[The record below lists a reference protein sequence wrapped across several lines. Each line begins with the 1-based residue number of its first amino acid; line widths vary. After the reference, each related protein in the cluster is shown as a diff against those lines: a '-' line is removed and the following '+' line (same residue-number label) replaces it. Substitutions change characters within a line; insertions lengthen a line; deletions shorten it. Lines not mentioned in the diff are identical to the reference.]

1 MSRATHAGAGR
12 WVIKIG
18 GALLTAGGAGLDM
31 AAINAWVAQL
41 VRLRAQG
48 RQVVV
53 VSSGAVAEGMRRLG
67 WERRPEAIHELQ
79 AAAAV
84 GQMGLV
90 QAWESCFQTH
100 GVHTAQVLLTH
111 DDLADRRRY
120 LNARSTLRTLLDL
133 GVVPIVN
140 ENDTVA
146 FDELRFGDNDTL
158 GGLVA
163 NLVEAKLL
171 VLLTDRDA
179 MYDADPAQNPAAQRL
194 ATAHTADPALDAMAG
209 PSGGQLGRGGM
220 QTKLRAAR
228 LAARSGAATWIVGGA
243 IDNVLT
249 ELANGADIGTLLIP
263 EQEPLQARK
272 LWLAGNLRV
281 RGRLHIDAGAEQV
294 LRQAGRSLLA
304 VGVTAVEGDF
314 RRGDL
319 VACVTADGREVARG
333 LCNYGA
339 EETRQIKGLPS
350 SRFAEVLGY
359 VDEPELVHR
368 DNLVLT

>member
-1 MSRATHAGAGR
+1 MNRASFAGSGR
-12 WVIKIG
+12 WVVKIG
-18 GALLTAGGAGLDM
+18 SALLTAGGAGLDTQ
-31 AAINAWVAQL
+31 AIAAWVAQL
-41 VRLRAQG
+41 AALRAQG

-67 WERRPEAIHELQ
+67 WQARPDAIHDLQ

-90 QAWESCFQTH
+90 QAWESCFQAH

-111 DDLADRRRY
+111 EDLADRRRY
-120 LNARSTLRTLLDL
+120 LNARSALRTLLDL
-133 GVVPIVN
+133 GVVPIIN

-146 FDELRFGDNDTL
+146 CDELRFGDNDTL

-163 NLVEAKLL
+163 NLIEAKLL

-179 MYDADPAQNPAAQRL
+179 MYEADPALDPQAGRL
-194 ATAHTADPALDAMAG
+194 ATAHAADPALDAMAG
-209 PSGGQLGRGGM
+209 TGGRLGRGGM

-228 LAARSGAATWIVGGA
+228 LAARSGAATWIVGGS
-243 IDNVLT
+243 IEEVLVK
-249 ELANGADIGTLLIP
+249 LAAGADIGTLLLP

-272 LWLAGNLRV
+272 LWLAGNLHV
-281 RGRLHIDAGAEQV
+281 RGKLVIDAGAEHV

-304 VGVTAVEGDF
+304 VGVTTVEGDF

-319 VACVTADGREVARG
+319 VAIAGADGREIARG
-333 LCNYGA
+333 LCNYSA
-339 EETRQIKGLPS
+339 DETRRIKGLAS

-359 VDEPELVHR
+359 VDEEELIHR
-368 DNLVLT
+368 DNLVLL

>member
-1 MSRATHAGAGR
+1 VNRASFAGSGR
-12 WVIKIG
+12 WVVKIG
-18 GALLTAGGAGLDM
+18 SALLTAGGTGLDTQ
-31 AAINAWVAQL
+31 AIAAWVAQL
-41 VRLRAQG
+41 AHLRAQG

-67 WERRPEAIHELQ
+67 WQARPDAIHDLQ

-90 QAWESCFQTH
+90 QAWESCFQAH

-111 DDLADRRRY
+111 EDLADRRRY
-120 LNARSTLRTLLDL
+120 LNARSALRTLLDL
-133 GVVPIVN
+133 GVVPIIN

-146 FDELRFGDNDTL
+146 CDELRFGDNDTL

-163 NLVEAKLL
+163 NLIEAKLL

-179 MYDADPAQNPAAQRL
+179 MYEADPALEPQAGRL
-194 ATAHTADPALDAMAG
+194 ATAHAADPALDAMAG
-209 PSGGQLGRGGM
+209 TGGRLGRGGM

-228 LAARSGAATWIVGGA
+228 LAARSGAATWIVGGS
-243 IDNVLT
+243 IDRVLVQ
-249 ELANGADIGTLLIP
+249 LAAGADIGTLLLP

-272 LWLAGNLRV
+272 LWLAGNLHV
-281 RGRLHIDAGAEQV
+281 RGKLVIDAGAERV
-294 LRQAGRSLLA
+294 LRQSGRSLLA
-304 VGVTAVEGDF
+304 VGVTKVEGDF

-319 VACVTADGREVARG
+319 VAIMAVDGREIARG
-333 LCNYGA
+333 LCNYSA
-339 EETRQIKGLPS
+339 DETRRIKGLAS

-359 VDEPELVHR
+359 VDEAELIHR
-368 DNLVLT
+368 DNLVLL

>member
-1 MSRATHAGAGR
+1 MNRASFAGSGR
-12 WVIKIG
+12 WVVKIG
-18 GALLTAGGAGLDM
+18 SALLTARGAGLDTQ
-31 AAINAWVAQL
+31 AIAAWVAQL
-41 VRLRAQG
+41 VQLRAQG

-67 WERRPEAIHELQ
+67 WQTRPDAIHDLQ

-90 QAWESCFQTH
+90 QAWESCFQAH

-111 DDLADRRRY
+111 DDLSDRRRY
-120 LNARSTLRTLLDL
+120 LNARSTLRTLLGL
-133 GVVPIVN
+133 GVVPIIN

-179 MYDADPAQNPAAQRL
+179 MYAADPALDPQAQRL
-194 ATAHTADPALDAMAG
+194 ATAHAADPALDAMAG
-209 PSGGQLGRGGM
+209 SGGRLGRGGM
-220 QTKLRAAR
+220 QTKVGAAR
-228 LAARSGAATWIVGGA
+228 LAARSGAATWIVGGG
-243 IDNVLT
+243 IDAVLT
-249 ELANGADIGTLLIP
+249 EIARGADIGTLLLP

-272 LWLAGNLRV
+272 LWLAGNLHV
-281 RGRLHIDAGAEQV
+281 RGKVTIDAGAEQV

-304 VGVTAVEGDF
+304 VGVTDLAGDF

-319 VACVTADGREVARG
+319 VAVVTPDGRQVARG
-333 LCNYGA
+333 LCNYSA
-339 EETRQIKGLPS
+339 DETRRIKGLAS

-359 VDEPELVHR
+359 VDEAELIHR
-368 DNLVLT
+368 DNLVLL

>member
-1 MSRATHAGAGR
+1 MSRAAYAGSGR
-12 WVIKIG
+12 WVVKIG
-18 GALLTAGGAGLDM
+18 SALLTAGGTGLDQP
-31 AAINAWVAQL
+31 AIAGWVAQL
-41 VRLRAQG
+41 AQLRAHG

-67 WERRPEAIHELQ
+67 WSRRPEAIHDLQ

-90 QAWESCFQTH
+90 QTWESCFQRH
-100 GVHTAQVLLTH
+100 GIHTAQVLLTH
-111 DDLADRRRY
+111 DDLSDRRRY
-120 LNARSTLRTLLDL
+120 LNARSSLRTLLDL

-163 NLVEAKLL
+163 NLIEAKLL

-179 MYDADPAQNPAAQRL
+179 MYGADPAVDPQAQRV
-194 ATAHTADPALDAMAG
+194 ATAHAADPALDAMAG
-209 PSGGQLGRGGM
+209 GGGRLGRGGM
-220 QTKLRAAR
+220 LTKLRAAR

-243 IDNVLT
+243 IDGVLT
-249 ELANGADIGTLLIP
+249 SLATGADIGTLLLP

-281 RGRLHIDAGAEQV
+281 RGRLHVDAGAERS

-304 VGVTAVEGDF
+304 VGVLAVEGEF

-319 VACVTADGREVARG
+319 VACVTPDGREIARG
-333 LCNYGA
+333 LCNYSA
-339 EETRQIKGLPS
+339 EEAQRLKGLPS
-350 SRFAEVLGY
+350 TRFAEVLGY
-359 VDEPELVHR
+359 IDEPELIHR
-368 DNLVLT
+368 DNLVLV